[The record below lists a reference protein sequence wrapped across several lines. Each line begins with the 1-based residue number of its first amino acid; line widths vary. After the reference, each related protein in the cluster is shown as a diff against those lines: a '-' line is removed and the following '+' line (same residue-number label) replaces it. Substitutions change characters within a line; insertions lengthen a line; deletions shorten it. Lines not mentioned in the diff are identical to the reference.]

1 MEDMSMRGK
10 KKYILVIVMVIA
22 LFVLGCTDSDSNQNE
37 ESYDNRQN
45 EEDALVGDE
54 EIVLRFAWW
63 GSETRHQAMREVVAL
78 FEAANPNVTI
88 IMEYGPW
95 DGYGGRLLTEL
106 SGGVEP
112 DIMQVNYNWIHSYG
126 QGSNVFHDLNQL
138 SDHLDLSNWDQI
150 YLDAMSTYD
159 GQLGAVPWGM
169 TGRVPL
175 MNIQV
180 FEEFELEFP
189 TTYEE
194 AIAIAQIIGRYNQNN
209 GHENRY
215 TFMSIGNES
224 RDLFIA
230 QMLLNLT
237 GEVMQTNGQ
246 VNYTVEQVV
255 EVFELF
261 QQMEEAGVM
270 PTFHQEDPIQNES
283 NPVWVTG
290 RTGGIY
296 EWTSSLDKY
305 IESFLDGEG
314 RQYLAIGNFLG
325 INPEDEQVIYVKPN
339 LGYGISRNSSHP
351 EMAARFIDFLFTNE
365 EAVAAM
371 NTQLGLSS
379 NKVTRGF
386 QRNLGLLYG
395 ITEEAIELL
404 DSHQQ
409 IVMDPFF
416 EDRNIRNERFMA
428 IEGFRTGSMD
438 LHTAAR
444 LYIYRQQGALDELF
458 GR

>member
-1 MEDMSMRGK
+1 MGVLLL
-10 KKYILVIVMVIA
+10 LV
-22 LFVLGCTDSDSNQNE
+22 GCTNLE
-37 ESYDNRQN
+37 ESNLDSH
-45 EEDALVGDE
+45 EDVYNTDEDILGDQ

-63 GSETRHQAMREVVAL
+63 GSETRHQAMLEVIAL
-78 FEAANPNVTI
+78 YEAANPHVTI
-88 IMEYGPW
+88 IGDYSPW
-95 DGYGGRLLTEL
+95 DGYGARLLTEL

-126 QGSNVFHDLNQL
+126 QGSNVFFDLNRL
-138 SDHLDLSNWDQI
+138 GEYLDLSNWDQV

-175 MNIQV
+175 MNQQL
-180 FEEFELEFP
+180 FENLGLGFP
-189 TTYEE
+189 RTYEE
-194 AIAIAQIIGRYNQNN
+194 AIEVAQIIGADNQNN
-209 GHENRY
+209 GDENLY
-215 TFMSIGNES
+215 TFMTIGEES

-237 GEVMQTNGQ
+237 GRVMQTNGQ
-246 VNYTVEQVV
+246 VNYTVEEVV

-261 QQMEEAGVM
+261 QRMEEAGVM

-290 RTGGIY
+290 RTGAIY

-305 IESFLDGEG
+305 VESFLDGGG
-314 RQYLAIGNFLG
+314 RQYLGVGNFLSFHV
-325 INPEDEQVIYVKPN
+325 EDEQIIYVKPN
-339 LGYGISRNSSHP
+339 LGYAISRNTSHP
-351 EMAARFIDFLFTNE
+351 EVAADFINFIFTNE

-379 NKVTRGF
+379 NKVTRYF
-386 QRNLGLLYG
+386 QRSSGMLYG

-409 IVMDPFF
+409 VVMDPFF
-416 EDRNIRNERFMA
+416 EDRNIRGERYIA

-438 LHTAAR
+438 IRTAAR
-444 LYIYRQQGALDELF
+444 LYIDRQQGALDELF

>member
-1 MEDMSMRGK
+1 MRKMLGLALIILAILLLAVGCVNLNEDQRVE
-10 KKYILVIVMVIA
+10 IL
-22 LFVLGCTDSDSNQNE
+22 DS
-37 ESYDNRQN
+37 
-45 EEDALVGDE
+45 EEDFTESEDDG

-63 GSETRHQAMREVVAL
+63 GSSTRHQAMAEVIAL
-78 FEAANPNVTI
+78 FEAAHPGVTI
-88 IMEYGPW
+88 LGDYNPW
-95 DGYGGRLLTEL
+95 DGYGARLLTEL
-106 SGGVEP
+106 SAGIEP

-126 QGSNVFHDLNQL
+126 QGSNVFYDLNQL
-138 SDHLDLSNWDQI
+138 TDYLELSNWDQV

-175 MNIQV
+175 MNRQL
-180 FEEFELEFP
+180 FDSLELDFP
-189 TTYEE
+189 QTYEE
-194 AIAIAQIIGRYNQNN
+194 AIEIAQIIGAHNQNN
-209 GHENRY
+209 GDENRY
-215 TFMSIGNES
+215 TFMTIGEES

-246 VNYTVEQVV
+246 VNYTVEEVV
-255 EVFELF
+255 EVFEFF
-261 QQMEEAGVM
+261 QRMEAAGVM

-283 NPVWVTG
+283 NPVWVSG
-290 RTGGIY
+290 RAGAIY

-305 IESFLDGEG
+305 AESFLEGSG

-325 INPEDEQVIYVKPN
+325 FAVGDEQIIYVKPN
-339 LGYGISRNSSHP
+339 LGYAVSRNSAHP
-351 EMAARFIDFLFTNE
+351 AVAAAFINFMFTDE

-379 NKVTRGF
+379 NKVTRYF
-386 QRNLGLLYG
+386 QRNSGMLYG
-395 ITEEAIELL
+395 ITEEAIELI
-404 DSHQQ
+404 DSHRQV
-409 IVMDPFF
+409 VMDPFF
-416 EDRNIRNERFMA
+416 EDRNIRGERYIA

-438 LHTAAR
+438 IHTAAR
-444 LYIYRQQGALDELF
+444 LYIDRQQGALDELF